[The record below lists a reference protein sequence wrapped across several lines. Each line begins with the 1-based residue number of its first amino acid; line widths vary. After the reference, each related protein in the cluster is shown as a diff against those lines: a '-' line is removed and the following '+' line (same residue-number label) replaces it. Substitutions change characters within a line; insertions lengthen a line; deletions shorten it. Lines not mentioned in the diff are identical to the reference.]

1 MRDLRGLRVVE
12 VGTAASVP
20 LVGVMLANLGAEVIK
35 VESAARPD
43 INRIR
48 PGRPPQPADETV
60 GDAFP
65 MLHELNAG
73 KKSITLNLKSPD
85 GRRLFARLL
94 DQCDVFIENYA
105 PGWLDRL
112 GLPLTQICA
121 SNPRLVVLAA
131 SAYGEEGPLSQQRA
145 YAPIMTAL
153 SGLEGL
159 IGYGPDDVLG
169 MVATAFS
176 DSNSAYFAMLSVFAG
191 LLERQRSGVG
201 GLIDFSQTEAAV
213 CMTGVAIAEQQ
224 LTGQVRGPRGNEH
237 PCFEPHD
244 IFRCAGPDR
253 WVSVSVGSD
262 EQWRGLCEAMDEVAG
277 LRAGRFA
284 TVAGRRSA
292 RPDIAD
298 LITSWTIRRPAEDA
312 AAILQRHGVAAA
324 PVIEPD
330 QLAATE
336 PLRSRGIVDHL
347 SHPEFGAFPITI
359 KPPWRIGQDM
369 PHARDVA
376 PAVGSANH
384 DVLVGLL
391 GVSEEEF
398 ARLSGTG
405 ALH

>member
-1 MRDLRGLRVVE
+1 M
-12 VGTAASVP
+12 P
-20 LVGVMLANLGAEVIK
+20 LGSLE
-35 VESAARPD
+35 
-43 INRIR
+43 
-48 PGRPPQPADETV
+48 V

-85 GRRLFARLL
+85 GSQLFAWLL
-94 DQCDVFIENYA
+94 DRCDVFIENYA

-112 GLPLTQICA
+112 GLPLAQICA

-131 SAYGEEGPLSQQRA
+131 SAYGEEGPLAQQRA

-191 LLERQRSGVG
+191 LLERQRSGAG

-224 LTGQVRGPRGNEH
+224 LTRQIPGPRGNEH

-244 IFRCAGPDR
+244 IFRCAGLDG

-262 EQWRGLCEAMDEVAG
+262 EQWRGLCDAMNEVTG
-277 LRAGRFA
+277 LRDGRFA
-284 TVAGRRSA
+284 TAPGRRSA
-292 RPDIAD
+292 RPDIAE
-298 LITSWTIRRPAEDA
+298 LITSWTIRRPADDA
-312 AAILQRHGVAAA
+312 AASLQRHGVTAA
-324 PVIEPD
+324 PVIEPG

-347 SHPEFGAFPITI
+347 NHEEFGEFPATI
-359 KPPWRIGQDM
+359 KPPWWIGPDM

>member
-1 MRDLRGLRVVE
+1 MRELQGLRVVE

-35 VESAARPD
+35 VESAVRPD

-48 PGRPPQPADETV
+48 PGRPPRPVEETV

-73 KKSITLNLKSPD
+73 KKSITLNLKSQD
-85 GRRLFARLL
+85 GRQLFARLL
-94 DQCDVFIENYA
+94 DRCDVFIENYA

-112 GLPLTQICA
+112 GLPLAQICA

-224 LTGQVRGPRGNEH
+224 LTGQVRSPRGNEH

-244 IFRCAGPDR
+244 IFRCAGPDG
-253 WVSVSVGSD
+253 WVAVSVGSD
-262 EQWRGLCEAMDEVAG
+262 EQWRGLCDAMNEVTG
-277 LRAGRFA
+277 LRDGRFA
-284 TVAGRRSA
+284 TMPGRRSA
-292 RPDIAD
+292 RPDIAE
-298 LITSWTIRRPAEDA
+298 LITSWTIRRPADDA
-312 AAILQRHGVAAA
+312 AGILQRHGVTAA
-324 PVIEPD
+324 PVIEPG
-330 QLAATE
+330 QLAVTE

-347 SHPEFGAFPITI
+347 SHEEFGEFLTTI

-369 PHARDVA
+369 PHAQAVA
-376 PAVGSANH
+376 PAAGSANH
-384 DVLVGLL
+384 DILVGLL

-398 ARLSGTG
+398 ARLNGTG
-405 ALH
+405 ALS

>member
-1 MRDLRGLRVVE
+1 MRNLRGLRVVE
-12 VGTAASVP
+12 AGTAASVP

-48 PGRPPQPADETV
+48 PGRPPQPVDQTV

-85 GRRLFARLL
+85 GRQLFARLL
-94 DQCDVFIENYA
+94 DRCDVFIENYA

-112 GLPLTQICA
+112 GLPLAQICA

-131 SAYGEEGPLSQQRA
+131 SAYGEEGPLAQQRA

-159 IGYGPDDVLG
+159 IGYGPGDVLG

-191 LLERQRSGVG
+191 LLERQRSGAG

-224 LTGQVRGPRGNEH
+224 LTGQIPGPRGNEH

-244 IFRCAGPDR
+244 IFRCAGPDG

-262 EQWRGLCEAMDEVAG
+262 QQWRGLCDAMNEVTG
-277 LRAGRFA
+277 LRDGRFA
-284 TVAGRRSA
+284 TVPGRRSG
-292 RPDIAD
+292 RPDIAE
-298 LITSWTIRRPAEDA
+298 LITSWTIRRPADAA
-312 AAILQRHGVAAA
+312 AAILQRHGVTAA
-324 PVIEPD
+324 PVIEPG
-330 QLAATE
+330 QLAAAE

-347 SHPEFGAFPITI
+347 SHEEFGEFPTTI
-359 KPPWRIGQDM
+359 KPPWRIGPDM
-369 PHARDVA
+369 PHAHDVA
-376 PAVGSANH
+376 PAAGSANH

-398 ARLSGTG
+398 ARLNGTG